1 MNTIEKKLT
10 NRKNNCIDAFK
21 VAIASI
27 DEQQFNALNISD
39 ANKQVLKKWANAK
52 VLKLQKLVENSD
64 TSVWFN
70 GSGYET
76 KEHNEKKWTDVDYGS
91 EVFESNVT
99 IRTARA

>member
-1 MNTIEKKLT
+1 MNNIEKKLT
-10 NRKNNCIDAFK
+10 NHKNNCIDAFK

-27 DEQQFNALNISD
+27 DDQEFNSLRISD

-52 VLKLQKLVENSD
+52 VLKLQKLVKSED

-76 KEHNEKKWTDVDYGS
+76 KDYTEKKWVDVDYGA
-91 EVFESNVT
+91 EVFGSNVT
-99 IRTARA
+99 LRTARA

>member
-10 NRKNNCIDAFK
+10 NRKNNAIDAFK

-27 DEQQFNALNISD
+27 NDQEFNALNISD
-39 ANKQVLKKWANAK
+39 ANKQVLKKWMNAK
-52 VLKLQKLVENSD
+52 TLKLQKRVENSD

-76 KEHNEKKWTDVDYGS
+76 KDYTEKKWVDVDYGA

-99 IRTARA
+99 LRTARA